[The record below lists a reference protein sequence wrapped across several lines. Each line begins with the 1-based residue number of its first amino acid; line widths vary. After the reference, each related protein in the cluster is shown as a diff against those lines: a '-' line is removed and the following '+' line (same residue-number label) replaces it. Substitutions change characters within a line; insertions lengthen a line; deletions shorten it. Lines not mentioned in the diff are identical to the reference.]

1 MSHSAA
7 PIPSWKRRI
16 RRTMSRVWGVARQ
29 NPVPVGLAVVAWLCI
44 MAQSVLGAS
53 PKDLQPNAEIFYT
66 AFFFGGLAAF
76 LATGL
81 WKIVASGWNTP
92 RYTMDA
98 IEFVLRWFC
107 GLQIGLAFILIFH
120 DALERGLVW
129 VITHPDK
136 AFLSA
141 LGLMGVGVLY
151 RMVVA
156 PSQAQRE
163 VTEEKQSL
171 RGEALGEEPFFDPY
185 RTAVH
190 EAGHALF
197 LALLPRLDSQCVL
210 LIRNPQTVASMAAHQ
225 LGVVKFS
232 FSREEAFNELG
243 IKMRLRMLMGGL
255 LAERLML
262 GHATVGGN
270 GDQTDWLAL
279 AHVYL
284 SNGFHGPFF
293 PVPSDADQRFMN
305 MEIMRQFHMDTEKEV
320 AGFLAANRDVLHDLA
335 TEAMQFHRL
344 GPEQLKPYIDR
355 VRVPA
360 DWSLPTL

>member
-1 MSHSAA
+1 MSHSAD

-16 RRTMSRVWGVARQ
+16 RRTLSRAWGVARQ

-44 MAQSVLGAS
+44 VAQSVLGAS
-53 PKDLQPNAEIFYT
+53 PKDLQPNAEVFYT

-92 RYTMDA
+92 RYTVDA

-120 DALERGLVW
+120 DALERGLAW
-129 VITHPDK
+129 MIARPDK
-136 AFLSA
+136 AFWSA
-141 LGLMGVGVLY
+141 VGLMGVGVLY

-163 VTEEKQSL
+163 LTEEKQTL
-171 RGEALGEEPFFDPY
+171 RGEVLGEEPFFDPY

-197 LALLPRLDSQCVL
+197 LALLPRLDSECVL
-210 LIRNPQTVASMAAHQ
+210 LIRNQQTVASMAAHQ
-225 LGVVKFS
+225 LGVVKLS

-243 IKMRLRMLMGGL
+243 LKMRMRMVMAGV
-255 LAERLML
+255 LAERQLL
-262 GHATVGGN
+262 GHATLGGS
-270 GDQTDWLAL
+270 GDHATWLVL
-279 AHVYL
+279 AHEYL
-284 SNGFHGPFF
+284 SNGLEGPFF
-293 PVPSDADQRFMN
+293 PTPADSDQRFMN
-305 MEIMRQFHMDTEKEV
+305 MEFLRQFHLAMEQEV
-320 AGFLAANRDVLHDLA
+320 TGFLAANRDVLHDLA
-335 TEAMQFHRL
+335 REAVQVQRL
-344 GPEQLKPYIDR
+344 GPEQLKPFLDR
-355 VRVPA
+355 VRVPSG
-360 DWSLPTL
+360 WSLPSL